1 MYSVADFEGGNKNK
15 RGIFTTSLLQRF
27 IVEASQYFWVLNLVT
42 KNYPGSHCECYQKLY
57 SLEIREI

>member
-42 KNYPGSHCECYQKLY
+42 KNYPGSHCE
-57 SLEIREI
+57 